1 MLQPEL
7 KPRRDKIRV
16 LMAQQDIDAALIACN
31 VNLIYT
37 YGRIVS
43 GYIYMPLHSPAHLF
57 IKRPNNI
64 KGEHVH
70 PIRKPEQI
78 PSILKEIGLEL
89 PNKIILEADEL
100 PFTEYNR
107 LAEVFD
113 NAEVINGSSIIRTA
127 RSTKT
132 RMEIEKFRRGAE
144 KHTKAYQQIPS
155 IYKKGMTDL
164 EFSIEVERIMRLEGV
179 LGIFRTYG
187 REMEIFMGSVL
198 AGDNA
203 MVPSPYDFALG
214 GAGLDPSIP
223 IGASGRPLKEGQSIM
238 VDIGGNFNGYLTDMT
253 RVFSVGKLPD
263 EAYAAH
269 QACIDLQNKIADIAK
284 PGVICEDLYQLA
296 IDFMQEAGFGKYFMG
311 YEQQAR
317 FIGHGI
323 GLEIN
328 ELPVIC
334 PRNRQALEQDMV
346 IALEPKIVLP
356 KIGAVGIENS
366 WVVTGDSIEKLTHC
380 KEEIIELKD

>member
-37 YGRIVS
+37 YGRVVS
-43 GYIYMPLHSPAHLF
+43 GYLYIPLHSPAHLF

-64 KGEHVH
+64 RGEHVH
-70 PIRKPEQI
+70 PIHKPELI
-78 PSILKEIGLEL
+78 PSILEEVELGL
-89 PNKIILEADEL
+89 PKKIMLEADDL
-100 PFTEYNR
+100 SYTEYNR
-107 LAEVFD
+107 LAKVFEG
-113 NAEVINGSSIIRTA
+113 AEIINGSPIIRSA
-127 RSTKT
+127 RTTKT
-132 RMEIEKFRRGAE
+132 KIEIEKFKRGAALHASAYE
-144 KHTKAYQQIPS
+144 KIPS
-155 IYKKGMTDL
+155 IYKGGMTDL
-164 EFSIEVERIMRLEGV
+164 EFSIEVERLMRLEGV
-179 LGIFRTYG
+179 LGIFRTNG
-187 REMEIFMGSVL
+187 REMEIFMGSIL

-203 MVPSPYDFALG
+203 IVPSSYDFALG

-223 IGASGRPLKEGQSIM
+223 IGVSNTPLKEGQSIM
-238 VDIGGNFNGYLTDMT
+238 VDMGGNFNGYHSDMT

-269 QACIDLQNKIADIAK
+269 QACIDLQDKIAEMAK
-284 PGVICEDLYQLA
+284 PGVICEDIYQLA
-296 IDFMQEAGFGKYFMG
+296 IDFMADAGYSENFMG
-311 YEQQAR
+311 FDQQVK

-328 ELPVIC
+328 ELPVFC

-346 IALEPKIVLP
+346 FALEPKIVLP
-356 KIGAVGIENS
+356 GIGAVGIENS
-366 WVVTGDSIEKLTHC
+366 WVVTGDSIEKITLC
-380 KEEIIELKD
+380 KEEIIELS

>member
-7 KPRRDKIRV
+7 KPRRDKIRI

-37 YGRIVS
+37 YGRVVS
-43 GYIYMPLHSPAHLF
+43 GYLYIPLHSPAHLF
-57 IKRPNNI
+57 LKRPNNI
-64 KGEHVH
+64 RGEHVH

-78 PSILKEIGLEL
+78 PEILNEIELGL
-89 PNKIILEADEL
+89 PKKIMLEADEL
-100 PFTEYNR
+100 PHTEYVR
-107 LAEVFD
+107 LAQVFD
-113 NAEVINGSSIIRTA
+113 GAEIINGSPHIRTA

-132 RMEIEKFRRGAE
+132 KMEIENFRRGAT
-144 KHTKAYQQIPS
+144 KHAKAYEKIPT
-155 IYKKGMTDL
+155 IYKEGMTDQ
-164 EFSIEVERIMRLEGV
+164 EFSIEVERLMRQEGV

-187 REMEIFMGSVL
+187 REMEIFMGSIL

-203 MVPSPYDFALG
+203 NVPSPYDFALG

-223 IGASGRPLKEGQSIM
+223 IGVSGIPLQEGQSIM
-238 VDIGGNFNGYLTDMT
+238 VDMGGNFNGYHTDMT

-269 QACIDLQNKIADIAK
+269 QACLDLQEKLEEIVK
-284 PGVICEDLYQLA
+284 PGVICEDLYDLA
-296 IDFMQEAGFGKYFMG
+296 LDFMEKAGFAKNFMG
-311 YEQQAR
+311 HDQQAK

-334 PRNRQALEQDMV
+334 PRNRQPLEPDMV

-356 KIGAVGIENS
+356 GIGAVGIENS
-366 WVVTGDSIEKLTHC
+366 WVVTGDGVEKLTHC
-380 KEEIIELKD
+380 KEEIVELK